1 MRGRSYGVWMV
12 LVLLAGC
19 GDAVTSEPATP
30 DVSTATDD
38 VVVQSDASGDAEGAT
53 TTPDASTPDS
63 AVEVDDVQVDA
74 PSEDAVERAPEDVV
88 EPSEPPPVSG
98 ECQVL
103 CAKFTDCPLMTEA
116 ICHARCMS
124 AGTEGCALDCLN
136 LGTSCA
142 AAEYCLDLDADAA
155 LPWTEGPYGGEW
167 RDLAGPFTLDT
178 LDGPWSFEEEWTG
191 KDSYLF
197 FGGMTGWTYTEDLL
211 GQSFST
217 LFTTLPKN
225 VHLFFMSHDQDPAPM
240 LLDIQEKVDE
250 ALDQMNPLG
259 ACRWRHRVHYVATPS
274 FQDTGWVGE
283 RFYGTDAES
292 GQTIITR
299 PAFAVDRLQRVRQV
313 GMLANVATG
322 GAPDLRALS
331 YEPVFFN
338 FEAERAATLAGEERF
353 EVTALDAVKTGST
366 TVDVTFPSAEEMLSY
381 DTMQIEVAQFCD
393 GHDDANCGEWDRLA
407 HLYVCSEPEEAV
419 NANVDTACQAAVD
432 NEAPEEDIAAETLPC
447 VCAVPDG
454 TTVAS
459 VQTCRADGSGF
470 DACNCG
476 CNTETARWI
485 TTYGREGRWVFDIS
499 EYLPLYAKGGV
510 IPVRLNPGNGGYVN
524 TIRYH
529 LSHRGKADRPAE
541 MTYLYSGGGFNQ
553 TYNDKYEPLT
563 VTIPEDITS
572 VSLVA
577 LISGHGWG
585 TELANC
591 AEFCNHTHHF
601 TVGGDEYVR
610 SHEAF
615 YAVGSSVGC
624 AGSVNVGVV
633 PNQYGTWPLGRAGWC
648 PGLEVPPWVADVTD
662 SVTPGETVTISY
674 QGLYQGADY
683 VPEPN
688 PNSSGGFGANVNMT
702 SWLVF
707 HR

>member
-1 MRGRSYGVWMV
+1 MRGRFCGVWMV
-12 LVLLAGC
+12 LALLGAC
-19 GDAVTSEPATP
+19 GDAPQDAVAPDEPE
-30 DVSTATDD
+30 ATDAL
-38 VVVQSDASGDAEGAT
+38 VAQSDASE
-53 TTPDASTPDS
+53 PDAVPVSEADVPTVDT
-63 AVEVDDVQVDA
+63 AVEAQDVTPEVPREDVA
-74 PSEDAVERAPEDVV
+74 GPETEDAQGPV
-88 EPSEPPPVSG
+88 EPPPISA

-103 CAKFTDCPLMTEA
+103 CAKFTECTLMTEE
-116 ICHARCMS
+116 ICHTRCMA

-142 AAEYCLDLDADAA
+142 AVEYCLDLDADTA

-178 LDGPWSFEEEWTG
+178 LDGPWSFQEEWTG

-197 FGGMTGWTYTEDLL
+197 FGGMTGWGYTEDLL
-211 GQSFST
+211 NQSFST

-225 VHLFFMSHDQDPAPM
+225 VHIFFMSHDQDPAPM
-240 LLDIQEKVDE
+240 LLDIQAKVDE
-250 ALDQMNPLG
+250 ALGQMNPLG
-259 ACRWRHRVHYVATPS
+259 SCRWRHRVHYVAAPT
-274 FQDTGWVGE
+274 FEDTSWVGG
-283 RFYGTDAES
+283 RFYGTDADS

-299 PAFAVDRLQRVRQV
+299 PAYAVDRHQRIRQV
-313 GMLANVATG
+313 GMLANVAAG

-338 FEAERAATLAGEERF
+338 FEADREVKLAGEERF
-353 EVTALDAVKTGST
+353 EVTALDAVKTGAT
-366 TVDVTFPSAEEMLSY
+366 TVEVTFPSAEEMLAY
-381 DTMQIEVAQFCD
+381 DTMQLEVAQFCD
-393 GHDDANCGEWDRLA
+393 GHDDANCGEWDKLA
-407 HLYVCSEPEEAV
+407 HLYVCSEPQEV
-419 NANVDTACQAAVD
+419 NANADTACQGAVD
-432 NEAPEEDIAAETLPC
+432 NEEPEEDIPADTLPC
-447 VCAVPDG
+447 VCEVPDG
-454 TTVAS
+454 TTVDS
-459 VQTCRADGSGF
+459 VQTCRADGTGF
-470 DACNCG
+470 DACSCG

-510 IPVRLNPGNGGYVN
+510 MSVRLSPGNGGYVT

-529 LSHRGKADRPAE
+529 LSNREKASRPDE
-541 MTYLYSGGGFNQ
+541 MVYLYSGGGFNQ
-553 TYNDKYEPLT
+553 SYNDKYEPITL
-563 VTIPEDITS
+563 TIPSDVTA

-601 TVGGDEYVR
+601 TIGEDEYVR
-610 SHEAF
+610 SHEAY

-624 AGSVNVGVV
+624 AGSVAVGVV

-648 PGLEVPPWVADVTD
+648 PGLEVPPWVVDVTD
-662 SVTPGETVTISY
+662 SITPGETVTISY
-674 QGLYQGADY
+674 QGLYQGEDY

-688 PNSSGGFGANVNMT
+688 PNSSGGFGANVNMG
-702 SWLVF
+702 SWLVY